1 MKLLE
6 KVRKFMYERYGI
18 DDLYCFLFGIC
29 IFLCFLNIFMKNN
42 IIGLLELIVFFYA
55 FFRLFSK
62 NGNARRKENRMYL
75 NMKEKIKRP
84 FEVIIKNRKDKE
96 HIYKKCRKC
105 KTILKFP
112 LPAKRGMKIAKCPKC
127 QNCISFYAFKYQKI
141 EIIKNK
147 KLIKI

>member
-18 DDLYCFLFGIC
+18 DD
-29 IFLCFLNIFMKNN
+29 
-42 IIGLLELIVFFYA
+42 
-55 FFRLFSK
+55 
-62 NGNARRKENRMYL
+62 L

-105 KTILKFP
+105 KTILKLP

-127 QNCISFYAFKYQKI
+127 QNRISFYAFKYQKI
-141 EIIKNK
+141 EIIKDK
-147 KLIKI
+147 KSIKI